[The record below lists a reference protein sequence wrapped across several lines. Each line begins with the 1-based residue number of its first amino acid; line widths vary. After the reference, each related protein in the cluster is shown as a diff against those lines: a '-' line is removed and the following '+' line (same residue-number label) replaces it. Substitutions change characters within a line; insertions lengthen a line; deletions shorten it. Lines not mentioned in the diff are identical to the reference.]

1 MNLRHDIGTR
11 MLNCMKILEEAGNKG
26 VLQVRSLDAM
36 KKTRATL
43 AAKEGQP
50 KKTGITVPNTV
61 FGQPVVEGV
70 GVQSHAGIAAF
81 LQKKDEE
88 YEAKH
93 KFKCP
98 LVACGQRCSTASGL
112 RIHWSAKHAGL
123 PFPVVGLAMP
133 ADSPPRVDMAHAPCE
148 SSAAQAVAG
157 AIKRAKMQHL
167 ESDYE
172 TCPVCDNS
180 RFLRKN
186 RSVHLASELHKHNAE
201 NAAKSG
207 K

>member
-1 MNLRHDIGTR
+1 
-11 MLNCMKILEEAGNKG
+11 
-26 VLQVRSLDAM
+26 
-36 KKTRATL
+36 
-43 AAKEGQP
+43 
-50 KKTGITVPNTV
+50 
-61 FGQPVVEGV
+61 
-70 GVQSHAGIAAF
+70 
-81 LQKKDEE
+81 
-88 YEAKH
+88 
-93 KFKCP
+93 
-98 LVACGQRCSTASGL
+98 
-112 RIHWSAKHAGL
+112 
-123 PFPVVGLAMP
+123 
-133 ADSPPRVDMAHAPCE
+133 MAHAPCE